1 MAKLVSSTYGDALF
15 ELALEENR
23 LDSMYE
29 EIAAAKEVFLQNDEL
44 FKLLNHPKVVKDEKI
59 AFMESVFK
67 GRVSDEVMGFFHI
80 IVMKD
85 RYNDMIA
92 IFDYFLHKVKEHKG
106 IGTAHVTSAI
116 VLSEEQKAA
125 VEKRLLETT
134 RYHSFEIDY
143 NVDPSILGG
152 LIIRI
157 EDRVV
162 DSSLKTQ
169 LDKLTKQLSK
179 IQLS

>member
-29 EIAAAKEVFLQNDEL
+29 EIAAAKEVFLQNE
-44 FKLLNHPKVVKDEKI
+44 EI
-59 AFMESVFK
+59 AFIENVFK

-80 IVMKD
+80 IVTKD
-85 RYNDMIA
+85 RYNDMID

-134 RYHSFEIDY
+134 RYQSFEMDY
-143 NVDPSILGG
+143 CVDPSILGG
-152 LIIRI
+152 LVIRI

>member
-15 ELALEENR
+15 DLALEEDK
-23 LDSMYE
+23 LDAFSE
-29 EIAAAKEVFLQNDEL
+29 EIAACRQVFVENEDLR
-44 FKLLNHPKVVKDEKI
+44 KLLHHPKIVKEEKQ
-59 AFMESVFK
+59 AFVEQVFA
-67 GRVSDEVMGFFHI
+67 GRVSGEILGFFHI
-80 IVMKD
+80 IVAKD

-92 IFDYFLHKVKEHKG
+92 IFDHFLHRVREYKR
-106 IGTAHVTSAI
+106 IGTAIVTSAI
-116 VLSEEQKAA
+116 PLSDAQKAA

-134 RYHSFEIDY
+134 SYVSFEMDY
-143 NVDPSILGG
+143 RVDPSILGG
-152 LIIRI
+152 LVIRI

-169 LDKLTKQLSK
+169 IDKLSKQLSN